1 MQAAPNRLIGSPQVE
16 ETWSS
21 HDYTAPLKG
30 KKLSL
35 IDHCAWGG
43 GLRLRNAEGDISQED
58 TSFVA
63 GEILIRFQGLSFKPG
78 DLRFEQS
85 MNSIRA

>member
-1 MQAAPNRLIGSPQVE
+1 ME

-21 HDYTAPLKG
+21 QDSTAPLKG
-30 KKLSL
+30 KKLNL
-35 IDHCAWGG
+35 IDHRARGG
-43 GLRLRNAEGDISQED
+43 GLRLRNAEGDISQEN